1 MSAGSSGI
9 ALLAGILS
17 TLSPC
22 VLPLIPIVLGVAVS
36 EHRLG
41 AVALAAGL
49 GVSLTLHR
57 HRRLRNRS

>member
-1 MSAGSSGI
+1 VTLSCVGI

-22 VLPLIPIVLGVAVS
+22 VLPLIPMVLGAAVS

-41 AVALAAGL
+41 CQKTATKNGN
-49 GVSLTLHR
+49 T
-57 HRRLRNRS
+57 